1 MKEWKSNIPF
11 RNRVREAVHRVLYVT
26 VNGNAVMN
34 GVSPSSQ
41 VVLVTPW
48 WAMALLAAIAAS
60 AVIAL
65 GSVVV
70 HIWFILKDKRSK
82 V

>member
-1 MKEWKSNIPF
+1 
-11 RNRVREAVHRVLYVT
+11 
-26 VNGNAVMN
+26 MN

-48 WAMALLAAIAAS
+48 WVMALLAAIAAS

-82 V
+82 A

>member
-1 MKEWKSNIPF
+1 M
-11 RNRVREAVHRVLYVT
+11 
-26 VNGNAVMN
+26 NGNAVMN

-82 V
+82 A